1 MCYAEPAVTRFVLAI
16 AAVAL
21 AAPASGFAA
30 PAAYASIE
38 LVGPAECCCAPEAED
53 DDGAAR
59 LEARCCCEF
68 LPARRGVAGYDS
80 AVAGSADLEP
90 AAEPALLGQVQLA
103 PATIARRPAAAARA
117 PPPGGTTLYAQHTS
131 HLL

>member
-1 MCYAEPAVTRFVLAI
+1 MCYAERAVTRFVLAI
-16 AAVAL
+16 APVAL

-38 LVGPAECCCAPEAED
+38 LVGPAECCCAPEAEE

-80 AVAGSADLEP
+80 AVAASSSPEP
-90 AAEPALLGQVQLA
+90 ATAAVEIGLVERPPVA
-103 PATIARRPAAAARA
+103 IARRPVAAARA
-117 PPPGGTTLYAQHTS
+117 PPPGGVPLYAQHTS